1 MLKTLKLFAIKMVQY
16 QDRKIFYGVTETGDV
31 PPEVYGHPDAEGD
44 ECLIEI
50 FPVLVLNLESVDE
63 YARQRNWQEVE
74 VIGIQDFYTSPA
86 SCDVRWFVNLA
97 PTEFTVAPKRKRL
110 FGDGTELTRKT
121 FVRKNIRLEIEL
133 STRLEEFAM
142 QNDLQMSDV
151 IDAALRQH
159 LNK

>member
-1 MLKTLKLFAIKMVQY
+1 M
-16 QDRKIFYGVTETGDV
+16 
-31 PPEVYGHPDAEGD
+31 
-44 ECLIEI
+44 
-50 FPVLVLNLESVDE
+50 LNLESVDE

-74 VIGIQDFYTSPA
+74 VIGIQDFYTPPT

-110 FGDGTELTRKT
+110 FGDDPELTRKT